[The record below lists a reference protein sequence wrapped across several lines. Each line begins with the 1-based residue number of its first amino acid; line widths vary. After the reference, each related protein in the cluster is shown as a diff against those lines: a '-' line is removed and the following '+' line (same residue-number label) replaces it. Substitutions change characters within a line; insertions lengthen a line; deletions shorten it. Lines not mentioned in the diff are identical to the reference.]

1 MIIEIPGRDTLEI
14 QHIIFDYN
22 GTIALD
28 GKVIEGV
35 AEKISTL
42 SGLIDFHVIT
52 ADTYGTA
59 EKELEGVPCQ
69 VINLSK
75 STEFKTKTDYLAFLG
90 KEHCLSVG
98 NGFNDK
104 ALLKES
110 ILGVALIQ
118 DEGVCTET
126 LMSSDIVCKS
136 IMDVFSFIEKPN
148 RLKATLRV

>member
-1 MIIEIPGRDTLEI
+1 MVIEIPGRDTLEI
-14 QHIIFDYN
+14 KHIIFDYN
-22 GTIALD
+22 GTLALD
-28 GKVIEGV
+28 GKLIEGV
-35 AEKISTL
+35 ADKIRTL

-59 EKELEGVPCQ
+59 EKELQGVPCQ

-75 STEFKTKTDYLAFLG
+75 SQEFTTKTDYLAFLG

-104 ALLKES
+104 ELLKQS
-110 ILGVALIQ
+110 LLGIALIQ

-136 IMDVFSFIEKPN
+136 IMDIFAFIEKPN
-148 RLKATLRV
+148 RLTATLRV